1 LKGQKA
7 FYLPREL
14 PGTNK
19 KMFSLCTPCL
29 CGEKIILDKSENR
42 IGILFL
48 FVVYFLWNKEG
59 ILQKRAG
66 AYKGE
71 KRKKELSRQKKQEER
86 RQRRFH
92 KGDRTS
98 SDVEKVEQEEIKPT
112 DP

>member
-1 LKGQKA
+1 
-7 FYLPREL
+7 
-14 PGTNK
+14 
-19 KMFSLCTPCL
+19 M
-29 CGEKIILDKSENR
+29 NR

-48 FVVYFLWNKEG
+48 FVIYFFWNKEG
-59 ILQKRAG
+59 ILPKRPG

-71 KRKKELSRQKKQEER
+71 KRQKELSRQKKQEER

-98 SDVEKVEQEEIKPT
+98 SDAEKVEQEETKST